1 MIQTSDILLG
11 LEIVATSLDW
21 QPFIAHENCNS
32 EGRRCYN
39 YGMLP
44 DLMDIWARNYNFT
57 WDIFAG
63 YDGDWG
69 LFPVSGV
76 CFDLHIISIECL
88 NKSNICRSLQCKW

>member
-1 MIQTSDILLG
+1 MIQTSNILLG

-69 LFPVSGV
+69 LFPVSGKV
-76 CFDLHIISIECL
+76 LELTCDVNQMAE
-88 NKSNICRSLQCKW
+88 

>member
-1 MIQTSDILLG
+1 MQHFSSDSDIRNLLG

-69 LFPVSGV
+69 LFPVSGKILELTCDV
-76 CFDLHIISIECL
+76 NQMLE
-88 NKSNICRSLQCKW
+88 